1 MKKLHPRLTAQMEAM
16 LSQEERSQ
24 WIGNRLIDEINR
36 VYYQLDEAS
45 RDSTPHL
52 PFESSPFRQQ
62 PDNEEPDTELE
73 LAAVLRAIPDEFVLF
88 NPDGNILR
96 YAEGVRNLLSRSNES
111 LHGKNIEDLL
121 PRKARS
127 EFLEALDH
135 VRQHQTV
142 GLFEMALCQEDN
154 DEHFE
159 VRILPMEN
167 NYSIA
172 LIRDISEQK
181 AYEQHTSYLAFHD
194 SLTGLPNRIMFQDRL
209 RQSIAQTRRTP
220 GMFAVMFLDLDRFKQ
235 VNDTLGHSA
244 GDELLITI
252 ANRLRYSLRESD
264 TIAVSKPTQ
273 PKPEAHYTIA
283 RLGGDEFTLI
293 LNGISEANDVTRV
306 ARRILH
312 EVARPLHLSGHDI
325 YTSASIGIA
334 LYPYDGLDVES
345 LVKNADA
352 AMYHAK
358 EKGRNNFQLY
368 SKSMNAAALQ
378 RMRLENSLR
387 QALQQDA
394 LQVYYQPLF
403 DLATGKIHSYEAL
416 LRWNHPK
423 YGMISPKYFVPL
435 AEESDLIDALG
446 EWVLR
451 RVSRQAQEW
460 DRKGLTKVPVSVNV
474 SGHQLRDDRLLHAIT
489 SCLQDFNLK
498 GSQLAIEITESTL
511 LKNPEVATYTLR
523 HLQEMGLLVTI
534 DDFGTGYSSL
544 SYLKRFS
551 PNSIKIDQS
560 FVSDIFNNSDNN
572 VLTKTMISMGQSLG
586 MFVIAEG
593 IDTEDQLQFLQDQD
607 CHFGQGFHLCPPLP
621 PHQLIEFIEAY
632 QPHAFPLAHQSL
644 FGIQNYDIPIMP
656 NLTPLPKS
664 FETKSK

>member
-1 MKKLHPRLTAQMEAM
+1 MKKLHPRLSAQL
-16 LSQEERSQ
+16 LSFLSREDRS
-24 WIGNRLIDEINR
+24 RLSDNPIWDEINK
-36 VYYQLDEAS
+36 VYVKAEDSGLSSQPSPSMSSVDEQ
-45 RDSTPHL
+45 P
-52 PFESSPFRQQ
+52 SS
-62 PDNEEPDTELE
+62 LE
-73 LAAVLRAIPDEFVLF
+73 LAAVLQTIPDEFVLF
-88 NPDGNILR
+88 DQHGTILR
-96 YAEGVRNLLSRSNES
+96 YEGGIRNLFTPTSGGYQ
-111 LHGKNIEDLL
+111 GKNIETLL
-121 PRKARS
+121 TQQARS
-127 EFLEALDH
+127 RFMEALH
-135 VRQHQTV
+135 QVRKTQSV
-142 GLFEMALCQEDN
+142 CLFEIPIRREDN
-154 DEHFE
+154 DEYFE
-159 VRILPMEN
+159 VRILPMDQ
-167 NYSIA
+167 SRCIA

-181 AYEQHTSYLAFHD
+181 AYEQQTSYLAFHD
-194 SLTGLPNRIMFQDRL
+194 SLTGLPNRLMFQDRL
-209 RQSIAQTRRTP
+209 RQSIAHARRTP

-235 VNDTLGHSA
+235 INDTLGHSA

-264 TIAVSKPTQ
+264 TVAVAKPTQ
-273 PKPEAHYTIA
+273 ESETSKYTIA

-293 LNGISEANDVTRV
+293 LNGISGANDVTRV

-312 EVARPLHLSGHDI
+312 EVARPLHVANHDI

-334 LYPYDGLDVES
+334 LYPYDGEDVET

-387 QALQQDA
+387 QALQQDN

-403 DLATGKIHSYEAL
+403 DLVTGKIQSYEAL

-446 EWVLR
+446 KWVLR
-451 RVSRQAQEW
+451 QVSQHAKQWEREG
-460 DRKGLTKVPVSVNV
+460 RPKVPISVNV

-489 SCLQDFNLK
+489 SCLQEFNLK
-498 GSQLAIEITESTL
+498 GNQLAIEITESNL
-511 LKNPEVATYTLR
+511 MKNPEVATYTLR
-523 HLQEMGLLVTI
+523 HLQEMGIWVTF

-560 FVSDIFNNSDNN
+560 FISDLFNNSDNN
-572 VLTKTMISMGQSLG
+572 TIFTKTLISMGNSLG
-586 MFVIAEG
+586 MQVIAEG
-593 IDTEDQLQFLQDQD
+593 IDTETQLQFLQEHG
-607 CHFGQGFHLCPPLP
+607 CHSGQGFHLCPPLP
-621 PHQLIEFIEAY
+621 PHQLIQFIEAY
-632 QPHAFPLAHQSL
+632 QPHAFPIAHQQL
-644 FGIQNYDIPIMP
+644 FGVKNYDIPTMP
-656 NLTPLPKS
+656 NLTPLPKL
-664 FETKSK
+664 TPVPKI